1 MTYSNILK
9 SLLSLSL
16 IALAFATTAQQMPPQ
31 QQVRDDFS
39 DNEIKQFVDIN
50 KKIAP
55 LQEAG
60 TQKMMSAITE
70 EKLEVQRFNQIMEAM
85 QKQDLES
92 AKASQDE
99 VASFN
104 KAVQKVQAI
113 QQEVNNEIQE
123 KITDEGMKIQT
134 FTEIGMAYQQSPKVQ
149 EKINKLLAEENE
161 DN

>member
-9 SLLSLSL
+9 SILSISF

-92 AKASQDE
+92 
-99 VASFN
+99 VRY
-104 KAVQKVQAI
+104 
-113 QQEVNNEIQE
+113 
-123 KITDEGMKIQT
+123 T
-134 FTEIGMAYQQSPKVQ
+134 
-149 EKINKLLAEENE
+149 
-161 DN
+161 